1 MHYHVWLRNGR
12 VFTMRPKRFDVRTT
26 ANKAAV
32 KLRPNADER
41 LVLACDD
48 CPPTARSR
56 RRPLRLSAI
65 ARAVGVPVERLRAAF
80 EEERRR
86 AREATSPDANAAPA
100 AAAEAGP
107 QPAAAPARDA
117 GPDEAR
123 AILRQIRRATR

>member
-56 RRPLRLSAI
+56 RRPLRLGAI
-65 ARAVGVPVERLRAAF
+65 ARAVGVPAGRLRAAF

-86 AREATSPDANAAPA
+86 AREAPDGPAPDAAGPKAAPA
-100 AAAEAGP
+100 PAE
-107 QPAAAPARDA
+107 DA

-123 AILRQIRRATR
+123 RIMRAIKRAAG